1 MKEAHMRSIAE
12 IKEEIKLQTTALA
25 ALKAELKFAQFA
37 TFIKDSGVPD
47 GVRPI
52 FAHKRTGER
61 VLASSFSDYW
71 PKGFV
76 FKKDGTLSDKVERTI
91 YTDEYTFVGEPADK
105 P

>member
-1 MKEAHMRSIAE
+1 MRQVAE
-12 IKEEIKLQTTALA
+12 IKDEIEVQTAALA
-25 ALKAELKFAQFA
+25 ALKAELEIAQFA

-61 VLASSFSDYW
+61 VLASGFSDYW
-71 PKGFV
+71 PRGFV

-91 YTDEYTFVGEPADK
+91 YTDEYTFVGEPTDK
-105 P
+105 S